1 MPWYPPSIFSFL
13 QSASV
18 IFTNLTEFKFEN
30 IEYSSGGHLP
40 YFGLEDQ
47 LADDLDFFFKKSS
60 LRSQLQTTENDRL
73 ATILFTDI
81 VESTSKLSEF
91 GDKKW
96 SEILDE
102 HDLIIKEMA
111 KKFSGNYIK
120 STGDGA
126 LLVFDGP
133 VRGITCAV
141 EIKRAIKFL
150 GIESRCG
157 LHLGNIEW
165 RGDDISGMAVN
176 IASRV
181 MDIDKG
187 NNIVIT
193 KSLADL
199 ISGSELKLQKF
210 GQHELKGIPGY
221 WTLFKVA
228 V

>member
-1 MPWYPPSIFSFL
+1 M
-13 QSASV
+13 
-18 IFTNLTEFKFEN
+18 
-30 IEYSSGGHLP
+30 
-40 YFGLEDQ
+40 
-47 LADDLDFFFKKSS
+47 
-60 LRSQLQTTENDRL
+60 

-102 HDLIIKEMA
+102 HDVIIKEMA
-111 KKFSGNYIK
+111 EKFSGNYIK

-133 VRGITCAV
+133 VRGITCAI

-150 GIESRCG
+150 EIESRCG

-165 RGDDISGMAVN
+165 RGEDISGMAVN

-187 NNIVIT
+187 NNIIIT

>member
-1 MPWYPPSIFSFL
+1 
-13 QSASV
+13 
-18 IFTNLTEFKFEN
+18 
-30 IEYSSGGHLP
+30 
-40 YFGLEDQ
+40 
-47 LADDLDFFFKKSS
+47 
-60 LRSQLQTTENDRL
+60 L

-102 HDLIIKEMA
+102 HDVIIKEMA
-111 KKFSGNYIK
+111 EKYSGNYIK

-133 VRGITCAV
+133 IRGITCAV
-141 EIKRAIKFL
+141 EIKKAIKFL

-165 RGDDISGMAVN
+165 RGEDISGMAVN
-176 IASRV
+176 IAARV

-187 NNIVIT
+187 NDIVIT
-193 KSLADL
+193 KNLADL
-199 ISGSELKLQKF
+199 ISGSEIKLKRF
-210 GQHELKGIPGY
+210 GQHKLKGIKDD
-221 WTLFKVA
+221 WTLFKVSL
-228 V
+228 